1 MDRWGNPDGGLFIG
15 PNMVRA
21 MPTRLRPTAPIA
33 AEAVLVGDPG
43 RALLLAQE
51 LLEEPKMSNHA
62 RGLWGYS
69 GQTRDGTRLTI
80 QATGI
85 GGPSAALVL
94 ADLAELG
101 VRRAIR
107 VGTCVGLDETC
118 TLGELLVVTGALAEG
133 GSAVALGV
141 ARGDA
146 VPPDIELTERLRE
159 ELGEHAR
166 PTAVSSFD
174 VHPGE
179 QSPAAGG
186 AADMQSAPLL
196 ARARSLGVEAAAVLI
211 VVETA
216 GGEDL
221 DREEVE
227 RAERLAGRAASA
239 VLSS

>member
-1 MDRWGNPDGGLFIG
+1 
-15 PNMVRA
+15 
-21 MPTRLRPTAPIA
+21 MPKRLRPTAPIA
-33 AEAVLVGDPG
+33 ADAVLVGDPG

-69 GQTRDGTRLTI
+69 GQTPGGKRLTV

-94 ADLAELG
+94 DDLAELG

-107 VGTCVGLDETC
+107 VGTCVGLDEAFA
-118 TLGELLVVTGALAEG
+118 LGELLIVTEALAEG
-133 GSAVALGV
+133 GSAAALGA
-141 ARGDA
+141 ARGEA
-146 VPPDIELTERLRE
+146 VLPNPELTERLSR
-159 ELGEHAR
+159 ELGARAR
-166 PTAVSSFD
+166 PTALCSYD
-174 VHPGE
+174 THPGE
-179 QSPAAGG
+179 QSPSEG

-211 VVETA
+211 VAETT
-216 GGEDL
+216 GGADL
-221 DREEVE
+221 GKEEVE